1 MTQKAMKQLEYT
13 LATHEIED
21 LHPSDH
27 AIELCERMSEG
38 EISADEAVTSIL
50 EKYGIASDYRPR

>member
-13 LATHEIED
+13 LATHEIEN

-38 EISADEAVTSIL
+38 KISADEAVTSIL
-50 EKYGIASDYRPR
+50 ENYGIAAGKRR

>member
-13 LATHEIED
+13 LATHEIEN

-27 AIELCERMSEG
+27 AVELCVRMSEG
-38 EISADEAVTSIL
+38 KISADEAVASIL
-50 EKYGIASDYRPR
+50 KNYGIAAEKRQ